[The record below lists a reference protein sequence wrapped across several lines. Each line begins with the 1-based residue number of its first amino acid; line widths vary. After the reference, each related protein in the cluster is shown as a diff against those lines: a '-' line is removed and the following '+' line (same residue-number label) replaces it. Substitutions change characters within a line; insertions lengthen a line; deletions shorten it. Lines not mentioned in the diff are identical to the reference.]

1 MALLFAVIYDD
12 EATADAAFE
21 MAEGLEDAGVV
32 SILDQALITK
42 NEKGKIEVDNEKHPV
57 RRGAVVG
64 GVIGGITGAI
74 FLLPVVGAAA
84 GAAIGG
90 MIGKSDKSGAEDDFK
105 SFVESVEQRMK
116 PGDAAMVMLA
126 QTDARERVV
135 HDIGQFGGTFY
146 SYDISDEE
154 VAHVQSEIDRVSGQ

>member
-12 EATADAAFE
+12 EATADAAFDR
-21 MAEGLEDAGVV
+21 AEGLEDLGVMT
-32 SILDQALITK
+32 ILDQALITK
-42 NEKGKIEVDNEKHPV
+42 NDKGKIEVDNEKHPV

-64 GVIGGITGAI
+64 GVIGGLTGAI
-74 FLLPVVGAAA
+74 FLMPVVGAAA

-90 MIGKSDKSGAEDDFK
+90 VIGKGNKSGGEDDFK
-105 SFVESVEQRMK
+105 SFTESVEMRMK

-126 QTDARERVV
+126 ETDARERVV
-135 HDIGQFGGTFY
+135 HDLGQFGGTFY

-154 VAHVQSEIDRVSGQ
+154 VAQIQKEIDRASGQ

>member
-12 EATADAAFE
+12 EATADAAFA
-21 MAEGLEDAGVV
+21 MAEGLEDAGVAT
-32 SILDQALITK
+32 ILDQALITK
-42 NEKGKIEVDNEKHPV
+42 NDKGKIEVDNEKHPV
-57 RRGAVVG
+57 RKGVVVG

-74 FLLPVVGAAA
+74 FLVPGIGAAA

-90 MIGKSDKSGAEDDFK
+90 MVGKMDKSGAEDDFK
-105 SFVESVEQRMK
+105 SFVESVEQRMQ
-116 PGDAAMVMLA
+116 PGDVAMVMLA

-135 HDIGQFGGTFY
+135 HDLGQFGGTFY

-154 VAHVQSEIDRVSGQ
+154 VASIQKEIDRASGK